1 MAELYLVRHGQASLG
16 SDNYD
21 RLSEKGEQQC
31 IWLAEHFARN
41 GLRFDRVVTGT
52 LQRHAQTLDA
62 IRSALP
68 ELPVECEI
76 LPGLDEYDFHALFR
90 ALGAEHRHLAE
101 SVTSDPRE
109 FFKALR
115 QVLQLWA
122 KGELD
127 ERVPETWSAFQ
138 QRVAAARTAIQQ
150 GGAQRV
156 LAVTS
161 GGVIGALTQQA
172 LQAPAATAIALN
184 MQIRNSSVTHCFFN
198 REAFQL
204 SSFNTVSH
212 LDDPQRHAFQT
223 YG

>member
-31 IWLAEHFARN
+31 VWLAEHFARN
-41 GLRFDRVVTGT
+41 HLRFDRVVTGT

-62 IRSALP
+62 IRRALP
-68 ELPVECEI
+68 DVPVECEI

-101 SVTSDPRE
+101 SVAGDPRE

-122 KGELD
+122 EGELD

-138 QRVAAARTAIQQ
+138 QRVAAARSAIQQ
-150 GGAQRV
+150 GGAERV
-156 LAVTS
+156 LAITS

-172 LQAPAATAIALN
+172 LQAPASTAIALN

-198 REAFQL
+198 RQAFQL

>member
-52 LQRHAQTLDA
+52 LQRHAQTLEA

-184 MQIRNSSVTHCFFN
+184 MQIRNSSVTRCFFN
-198 REAFQL
+198 PETFQL
-204 SSFNTVSH
+204 SSFNAVSH
-212 LDDPQRHAFQT
+212 LEDPQRHAFQT

>member
-31 IWLAEHFARN
+31 VWLAEHFARN

-52 LQRHAQTLDA
+52 LQRHVQTLDA
-62 IRSALP
+62 IRRSLP

-90 ALGAEHRHLAE
+90 ALGAEHRDLAE
-101 SVTSDPRE
+101 SVAGDPRE

-115 QVLQLWA
+115 RVLQLWA
-122 KGELD
+122 EGELD

-138 QRVAAARTAIQQ
+138 QRVAAARSAIQQ
-150 GGAQRV
+150 GGGQCI

-172 LQAPAATAIALN
+172 LQAPALTAIALN
-184 MQIRNSSVTHCFFN
+184 MQIRNSSVTHYFFN

-204 SSFNTVSH
+204 SSFNAISH